1 MVALTAL
8 NGKIPSSLLV
18 LIERGQGLR
27 TDAAASWHRM
37 EADGMPRGCLRSGY
51 RDLAK
56 QAALVRSGATVAR
69 AGTSFHGEGLAAD
82 VDEPARAWIRAH
94 GAAYGWAKDHVPG
107 EPWHFEYDPAQDQ
120 HANPGDDMTVEFERD
135 VRAELTRQSNR
146 DDSFIRDVR
155 ADLSIKGGQIA
166 TLQAAVQRIAVGGVD
181 LAALAKAVNDDAARR
196 LAT

>member
-1 MVALTAL
+1 
-8 NGKIPSSLLV
+8 
-18 LIERGQGLR
+18 
-27 TDAAASWHRM
+27 
-37 EADGMPRGCLRSGY
+37 
-51 RDLAK
+51 
-56 QAALVRSGATVAR
+56 
-69 AGTSFHGEGLAAD
+69 
-82 VDEPARAWIRAH
+82 
-94 GAAYGWAKDHVPG
+94 
-107 EPWHFEYDPAQDQ
+107 
-120 HANPGDDMTVEFERD
+120 MTVEFERD